1 MDKLGL
7 IAGAGS
13 LPVEVARSCVDAG
26 RSVFVVR
33 LRGLADPGLADY
45 PGIDVGIGEFGKILK
60 ALKAAKCGAVCMTGA
75 VQRPDFSKV
84 AVDARGLMIL
94 PSLVLGA
101 RKGDDGLLRT
111 IVRLFEKEGYRVEG
125 AQDVAMGLTLG
136 DGPLGRVSPGEE
148 HQEDIHRA
156 LTVAR
161 LVGRLDVGQG
171 CVSAR
176 GLVLAVEAQEGTD
189 AMLRR
194 VAELPPALRGTADH
208 LVGVLAKTPK
218 PIQERR
224 IDLPT
229 IGLATVQRAAKAGL
243 AGIVGEAGG
252 LLILDREQV
261 IAEADALGLFI
272 FGVSS
277 GEE

>member
-1 MDKLGL
+1 M
-7 IAGAGS
+7 
-13 LPVEVARSCVDAG
+13 PVEVARACVDAG

-33 LRGLADPGLADY
+33 LKGLADAALADY
-45 PGIDVGIGEFGKILK
+45 PGIDASVGEFGKILK
-60 ALKAAKCGAVCMTGA
+60 ALKAAKCAAVCMTGV
-75 VQRPDFSKV
+75 VQRPDLNNW
-84 AVDARGLMIL
+84 AADARGLMML

-101 RKGDDGLLRT
+101 RKGDDGLLRV
-111 IVRLFEKEGYRVEG
+111 IVRMFEKEGFRVEG
-125 AQDVAMGLTLG
+125 PQNVAMGLTLG
-136 DGPLGRVSPGEE
+136 AGPLGRVSPGEE

-156 LTVAR
+156 LAVAR
-161 LVGRLDVGQG
+161 AIGRLDVGQG

-194 VAELPPALRGTADH
+194 VAELPPALRGSPDH

-272 FGVSS
+272 FGAPA

>member
-1 MDKLGL
+1 MEKLGL
-7 IAGAGS
+7 IAGGGS
-13 LPVEVARSCVDAG
+13 LPIEVARSCVDAG

-45 PGIDVGIGEFGKILK
+45 PGIDVGIGEFGKMLK
-60 ALKAAKCGAVCMTGA
+60 ALKAAKCAAVCMTGV

-84 AVDARGLMIL
+84 AVDARGLLIL
-94 PSLVLGA
+94 PSLILGA

-111 IVRLFEKEGYRVEG
+111 IVRLFEKEGFRVEG

-136 DGPLGRVSPGEE
+136 AGPLGQVSPTEE
-148 HQEDIHRA
+148 HQEDIDRA
-156 LTVAR
+156 LAVAR
-161 LVGRLDVGQG
+161 AVGQLDVGQG

-176 GLVLAVEAQEGTD
+176 GLILAVEAQEGTD

-194 VAELPPALRGTADH
+194 VAELPPALRGTPDH

-272 FGVSS
+272 FGASS
-277 GEE
+277 GRE

>member
-7 IAGAGS
+7 IAGGGA
-13 LPVEVARSCVDAG
+13 LPVEVARACVDAG

-33 LRGLADPGLADY
+33 LKGLADPALDDY
-45 PGIDVGIGEFGKILK
+45 PGVDAAIGELGKMLK
-60 ALKAAKCGAVCMTGA
+60 ALKAAKCASVCMTGV
-75 VQRPDFSKV
+75 VQRPDFSKL
-84 AVDARGLMIL
+84 AVDLRGLAALPGIIL
-94 PSLVLGA
+94 AA
-101 RKGDDGLLRT
+101 RKGDDGLLRAV
-111 IVRLFEKEGYRVEG
+111 VRVFEKDGFHIEG
-125 AQDVAMGLTLG
+125 AQDVANGLSLG
-136 DGPLGRVSPGEE
+136 AGPLGQVSPSEE
-148 HQEDIHRA
+148 HREDIERA
-156 LTVAR
+156 LNVAR
-161 LVGRLDVGQG
+161 EIGRLDIGQG
-171 CVSAR
+171 AVSAR

-194 VAELPPALRGTADH
+194 VADLPPALRGTPEH
-208 LVGVLAKTPK
+208 LVGVLAKAPK

-224 IDLPT
+224 VDLPT

-272 FGVSS
+272 YGVAPD
-277 GEE
+277 EA

>member
-13 LPVEVARSCVDAG
+13 LPVEVARACVDVG

-33 LRGLADPGLADY
+33 LKGLADPRLDDY
-45 PGIDVGIGEFGKILK
+45 PGVDLGIGELGKLIK
-60 ALKAAKCGAVCMTGA
+60 HLKAAKCVAVCMTGI
-75 VQRPDFSKV
+75 VQRPDFSKL
-84 AVDARGLMIL
+84 AVDARGLMAL
-94 PSLVLGA
+94 PGLVMAA
-101 RKGDDGLLRT
+101 RRGDDGLLRA
-111 IVRLFEKEGYRVEG
+111 IVGMFEKEGFRVEG
-125 AQDVAMGLTLG
+125 AQDVAQGLTLG
-136 DGPLGRVSPGEE
+136 AGPLGRVSPQDE
-148 HQEDIHRA
+148 HQEDINRA
-156 LTVAR
+156 LAVAR
-161 LVGRLDVGQG
+161 AVGQLDVGQG

-194 VAELPPALRGTADH
+194 VADLPPALRGSPEH
-208 LVGVLAKTPK
+208 LVGVLAKAPK

-229 IGLATVQRAAKAGL
+229 IGLATVQMAAKAGL

-252 LLILDREQV
+252 LLILDRDQV
-261 IAEADALGLFI
+261 VAEANALGLFI

-277 GEE
+277 SEE